1 MTTLTPAQEAVIA
14 APDPVFASDGSAVK
28 LYEGALTLQ
37 LLPGCSADRDDD
49 QPSIYGAF
57 VPLTVDL
64 AQAILKNQNTNR
76 NVSDAAV
83 ARYADDMKNGNWEV
97 TSQGIQLDLDG
108 RNQDGQHR
116 LTARIAAAESD
127 EDTPDPII
135 WISMG
140 YAREAMLV
148 VDSGLKRRA
157 TASAKIAGIKLRPG
171 VAETEIA
178 SAHESLIVAMMT
190 QWDRKGKAPNL
201 SNHEKI
207 SGIQRFADAIE
218 WVTDRENSVSYLTNT
233 AVRGVLAAAY
243 VEYKGSLEKLVKL
256 EQFKRLVDIPYY
268 VKGTE
273 KQEKPTCA
281 EIHDLST
288 TDYWPAMVRKFIDD
302 GKKAKKAGAAFRTE
316 VGKRVGAAVFNYVNG
331 EATPMTKDN
340 EPTYKIQTS
349 ANSKV
354 YYVYDNSPECRDN
367 TWDQVLSAA

>member
-83 ARYADDMKNGNWEV
+83 ARYADDMKNGHWEV

-148 VDSGLKRRA
+148 VDSVSSVVPLLLQKLQVSSCGLA
-157 TASAKIAGIKLRPG
+157 LLRLR
-171 VAETEIA
+171 
-178 SAHESLIVAMMT
+178 SHL
-190 QWDRKGKAPNL
+190 
-201 SNHEKI
+201 
-207 SGIQRFADAIE
+207 
-218 WVTDRENSVSYLTNT
+218 LTN
-233 AVRGVLAAAY
+233 L
-243 VEYKGSLEKLVKL
+243 
-256 EQFKRLVDIPYY
+256 
-268 VKGTE
+268 
-273 KQEKPTCA
+273 
-281 EIHDLST
+281 
-288 TDYWPAMVRKFIDD
+288 
-302 GKKAKKAGAAFRTE
+302 
-316 VGKRVGAAVFNYVNG
+316 
-331 EATPMTKDN
+331 
-340 EPTYKIQTS
+340 
-349 ANSKV
+349 
-354 YYVYDNSPECRDN
+354 
-367 TWDQVLSAA
+367 